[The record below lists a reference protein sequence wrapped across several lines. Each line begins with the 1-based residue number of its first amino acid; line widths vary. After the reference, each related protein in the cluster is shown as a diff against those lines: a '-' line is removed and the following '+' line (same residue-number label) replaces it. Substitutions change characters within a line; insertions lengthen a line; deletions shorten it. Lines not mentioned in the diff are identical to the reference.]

1 MESTVTRPPA
11 LRPGDV
17 VRVVTPSGPPRPER
31 LTAGLELLAAWGLDA
46 QVTPSVHD
54 RHGYLAGTDEAR
66 LAEFNAALRDPSV
79 RAVFC
84 ARGGYG
90 VTRIIDGVDWAA
102 LRADPKPV
110 VGYSDITALHMA
122 GYGRAGVAGVH
133 GPVLASFHTP
143 EDADG
148 PVIAALRDAL
158 FTGDPVVV
166 KTAGHEPTG
175 RLTSGAS
182 AGTGPLLGGNLS
194 LIVDAV
200 GTPTALDHTGAVL
213 LIEEIN
219 EEPYRVDRALTQLRR
234 AGALDGLAGVALGN
248 FTNCADE
255 WKVDVVDVVGE
266 FLAGLGVP
274 VVGGLPIGH
283 GIRQETVPYG
293 TTATVDP
300 LTGTLTVEAAVS
312 G

>member
-1 MESTVTRPPA
+1 MESTVTRPLA

-17 VRVVTPSGPPRPER
+17 VRVVTPSGPPQPER
-31 LTAGLELLAAWGLDA
+31 LADGLALLASWGLDA
-46 QVTPSVHD
+46 QVTPSVYE
-54 RHGYLAGTDEAR
+54 RHGYLAGTDAAR
-66 LAEFNAALRDPSV
+66 LAEFDAALRDPSV

-122 GYGRAGVAGVH
+122 GFGRAGVAGVH

-143 EDADG
+143 EDAGG
-148 PVIAALRDAL
+148 PVAESLRAAL
-158 FTGDPVVV
+158 FTDDPVVV
-166 KTAGHEPTG
+166 RTAEYEPTG
-175 RLTSGAS
+175 RLTSGSAS
-182 AGTGPLLGGNLS
+182 ATGPLLGGNLS

-200 GTPTALDHTGAVL
+200 GTRTALDYAGAIL

-219 EEPYRVDRALTQLRR
+219 EDPYRVDRALTQLRR

-248 FTNCADE
+248 FTDCADE
-255 WKVDVVDVVGE
+255 WDVDVVDVVGE
-266 FLAGLGVP
+266 ALSGLGVP

-283 GIRQETVPYG
+283 GVRQETVPYG

-300 LTGTLTVEAAVS
+300 VAGTLTVEAAVRR
-312 G
+312 